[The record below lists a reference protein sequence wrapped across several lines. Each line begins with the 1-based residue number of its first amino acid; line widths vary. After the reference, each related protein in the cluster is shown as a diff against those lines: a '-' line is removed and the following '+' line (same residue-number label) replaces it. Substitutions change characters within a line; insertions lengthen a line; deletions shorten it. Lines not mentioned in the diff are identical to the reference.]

1 MKKESICQL
10 LLHSLFVKYFEM
22 NNRKLDS
29 EQSLSEVHES
39 VDTTLSRKG
48 WRKILAYLGPAYLV
62 SVGYMDP
69 GNWATDL
76 QGGAQFGYSLIWV
89 LLMSNLMALLLQSLS
104 ARLGIVRRRDL
115 AQANREVYPPLVNF
129 CLYVFA
135 EIAIAACDL
144 AEVLGMALGIY
155 LLTGLPL
162 IWGVLITVLDTLLL
176 LWLQRFGIR
185 KLEAFIIALVA
196 VIGTSFLIEIFLAKP
211 DMHAVAQGFI
221 PGFLSN
227 NALYIAVG
235 IIGATV
241 MPHNL
246 YLHSALVQTRKIMPD
261 AGSIK
266 KALKYNFIDSTIAL
280 NAAFF
285 VNAAILI
292 LAASVFFSTGNT
304 QVAKIEDAHKLLA
317 PLLGSKLAPILFAV
331 ALIAAGQSS
340 TITGTLA
347 GQIVMEGYLKLRI
360 NPLLRRLITRLIAI
374 TPAVVTILIYGNDK
388 IDYLLVLSQVILSV
402 QLGFA
407 VIPLIHFVSDKKT
420 MGEFAIKTHTK
431 IAAWVVAGILV
442 FLNVKMVVQQ
452 SMTVFESDGNWIWKI
467 LIILLALIFVWLFLM
482 MTFLPFV
489 RNRKLKDIAS
499 MHNEIPLLQNLS
511 VKETSCIAVA
521 LDFTEGDEKLIAYAI
536 AQGKKHA
543 DYVLL
548 HIVESTSARYFGDT
562 SDDYETRKDAERLDN
577 YAQQLQAAGF
587 RVTVVL
593 GYQNRIKEIVRIVK
607 NAKADMLVMGAHRH
621 RGLKDYIF
629 GETIESVRHELA
641 IPVLIVNV

>member
-1 MKKESICQL
+1 MQG
-10 LLHSLFVKYFEM
+10 
-22 NNRKLDS
+22 NRRDM
-29 EQSLSEVHES
+29 EQSLGEVHET
-39 VDTTLSRKG
+39 VDTTNAPKG
-48 WRKILAYLGPAYLV
+48 WRRILAFLGPAYLV

-89 LLMSNLMALLLQSLS
+89 LLMSNLMALLLQGLS

-129 CLYVFA
+129 SLYVFA
-135 EIAIAACDL
+135 EVAIAACDL

-162 IWGVLITVLDTLLL
+162 IWGVGITVLDTLIL
-176 LWLQRFGIR
+176 LWLQRYGIR

-196 VIGTSFLIEIFLAKP
+196 IIGLSFLIEIFLAKP
-211 DMHAVAQGFI
+211 DLSLVAKGFI
-221 PGFLSN
+221 PGMLNN

-246 YLHSALVQTRKIMPD
+246 YLHSALVQTRKIKPD
-261 AGSIK
+261 AQSIK
-266 KALKYNFIDSTIAL
+266 RALKYNMIDSTIAL

-285 VNAAILI
+285 VNAAILV

-304 QVAKIEDAHKLLA
+304 QVAKIEDAHQLLA
-317 PLLGSKLAPILFAV
+317 PLLGSKLAPVLFAV

-374 TPAVVTILIYGNDK
+374 TPAVLTILIYGNDK
-388 IDYLLVLSQVILSV
+388 IDALLVLSQVILSV

-407 VIPLIHFVSDKKT
+407 VIPLIHFVSDKHT
-420 MGEFAIKTHTK
+420 MGEFAIKTPTK
-431 IAAWVVAGILV
+431 IASWLVATVLI
-442 FLNVKMVVQQ
+442 FLNVKMVVEQALPL
-452 SMTVFESDGNWIWKI
+452 FETDGNWIWKI
-467 LIILLALIFVWLFLM
+467 LILLGAIIFIWLFLM

-489 RNRKLKDIAS
+489 RDRKLRDIAR
-499 MHNEIPLLQNLS
+499 MHDDTPILENLD
-511 VKETSCIAVA
+511 VRETRCIAVS
-521 LDFTEGDEKLIAYAI
+521 LDFTDADKKLIAYAI
-536 AQGKKHA
+536 AQGKQQV

-548 HIVESTSARYFGDT
+548 HIVESASARYFGDA
-562 SDDYETRKDAERLDN
+562 SDDYETRKDQERLDDF
-577 YAQQLQAAGF
+577 ALQLQNAGF
-587 RVTVVL
+587 RVKVVL
-593 GYQNRIKEIVRIVK
+593 GYKNRVTEIVRIVQE
-607 NAKADMLVMGAHRH
+607 AGADMLVMGAHRH

-629 GETIESVRHELA
+629 GETIESVRHELD